1 MLKSV
6 LGRLAAVPLCGWF
19 AAPPELAEFAAR
31 EATPAEAKS
40 RVERAPARRVV
51 AIDGEVRCFGL
62 SPMQ

>member
-6 LGRLAAVPLCGWF
+6 LGRLAAIPLCGWF

-31 EATPAEAKS
+31 EARPVESKA
-40 RVERAPARRVV
+40 RVERVPARRAV